1 MAFGGVSTV
10 TDPGQAF
17 RFATVSPEGTQWLL
31 RRNCSL
37 TPRQMAS
44 VFGLLSAVSLGIA
57 GFFWSLGAWMVVPF
71 ALLEVLAVGLAFV
84 LYARHAVDRERIC
97 LQDDCLV
104 VELESAGRTE
114 RAEFRRA
121 WVRVEPRADDGS
133 LIEVFGGGRSVT
145 VGRFVRADMRPALA
159 REIRMAVRG
168 A

>member
-1 MAFGGVSTV
+1 V

-44 VFGLLSAVSLGIA
+44 VFVLLSVVSLGIA
-57 GFFWSLGAWMVVPF
+57 GFFWSQGAWMVLPF

-97 LQDDCLV
+97 LRDDRLV

-121 WVRVEPRADDGS
+121 WVRVEPRAGDGS
-133 LIEVFGGGRSVT
+133 LIEVFGDGRSVS
-145 VGRFVRADMRPALA
+145 VGRFVQAGMRPALA
-159 REIRMAVRG
+159 REIRLALRG

>member
-1 MAFGGVSTV
+1 M

-17 RFATVSPEGTQWLL
+17 RFATVTPQGTQWLL

-37 TPRQMAS
+37 APRQMAA
-44 VFGLLSAVSLGIA
+44 VFGLLSVASLGIA
-57 GFFWSLGAWMVVPF
+57 GFFWSHGAWMVMPF

-97 LQDDCLV
+97 LRDDCLV

-159 REIRMAVRG
+159 REIRMAVHG